1 MRQGSRG
8 ADDVY
13 GVLHQ
18 FRAPPHVRQDAE
30 RSAAKFFHRSEIQI
44 DLVLARARRR
54 DMLTLDQTLEKDARV
69 VLSHVPNEPDVTQK
83 SDPDPDYSE
92 QTLWMLAIRDHRD
105 KVAFKQLFDHFA
117 PRLKGFIMRAGA
129 PAAQAE
135 DIVQEVLLTVWR
147 KAHLFDPS
155 RAQVSSWIYQIAR
168 NRQID
173 VIRKEARPV
182 PEALKAEDDA
192 DSDADA
198 GEAIALE
205 QETEKLRR
213 ALDKLSPSQREM
225 IERAYLGEL
234 THTEIR
240 DATGL
245 PLGTIKSRIR
255 LGLERLRHELK
266 DLRQE

>member
-1 MRQGSRG
+1 MVLLDTNISRE
-8 ADDVY
+8 
-13 GVLHQ
+13 L
-18 FRAPPHVRQDAE
+18 DA
-30 RSAAKFFHRSEIQI
+30 RPLVAGSEI
-44 DLVLARARRR
+44 
-54 DMLTLDQTLEKDARV
+54 
-69 VLSHVPNEPDVTQK
+69 DVDET
-83 SDPDPDYSE
+83 SDPKPEYSE
-92 QTLWMLAIRDHRD
+92 QTLWMLRIRDQRD
-105 KVAFKQLFDHFA
+105 KRAFAQLFDHYA

-135 DIVQEVLLTVWR
+135 DIVQDVMLTVWR
-147 KAHLFDPS
+147 KAHMYDPT

-182 PEALKAEDDA
+182 PEALSHEEETSDDPDSAEVL
-192 DSDADA
+192 
-198 GEAIALE
+198 ALE
-205 QETEKLRR
+205 QETDKLRA
-213 ALDKLSPSQREM
+213 ALDKLAPAQREM

-255 LGLERLRHELK
+255 LGLEKLRHELK
-266 DLRQE
+266 ELR

>member
-1 MRQGSRG
+1 MLMVTESLAPNPAAAARPAGIECVVTAK
-8 ADDVY
+8 AD
-13 GVLHQ
+13 
-18 FRAPPHVRQDAE
+18 RK
-30 RSAAKFFHRSEIQI
+30 AA
-44 DLVLARARRR
+44 
-54 DMLTLDQTLEKDARV
+54 
-69 VLSHVPNEPDVTQK
+69 
-83 SDPDPDYSE
+83 YSE
-92 QTLWMLAIRDHRD
+92 QTIWMLAIRDQRD
-105 KVAFKQLFDHFA
+105 KAAFAKLFDHYA
-117 PRLKGFIMRAGA
+117 ARLKGFVMRAGA
-129 PAAQAE
+129 PKAQAE
-135 DIVQEVLLTVWR
+135 DIVQEVMLTVWR
-147 KAHLFDPS
+147 KAHLFDPE

-182 PEALKAEDDA
+182 PEALVNDTENDDEP
-192 DSDADA
+192 DA
-198 GEAIALE
+198 GQVIAIEQESDKLRQALE
-205 QETEKLRR
+205 KL
-213 ALDKLSPSQREM
+213 APAQREM

>member
-1 MRQGSRG
+1 
-8 ADDVY
+8 
-13 GVLHQ
+13 
-18 FRAPPHVRQDAE
+18 
-30 RSAAKFFHRSEIQI
+30 
-44 DLVLARARRR
+44 
-54 DMLTLDQTLEKDARV
+54 MLTVNEKPAT
-69 VLSHVPNEPDVTQK
+69 HPNAAINPAGSERILAPETSTK
-83 SDPDPDYSE
+83 PGYSE
-92 QTLWMLAIRDHRD
+92 QTVWMLAIRDQRD
-105 KVAFKQLFDHFA
+105 KKAFGQLFAHYA

-129 PAAQAE
+129 PQAQAE
-135 DIVQEVLLTVWR
+135 DIVQDVMLTVWR
-147 KAHLFDPS
+147 KAHLFDPE

-182 PEALKAEDDA
+182 PEALATEEETNDEPE
-192 DSDADA
+192 A
-198 GEAIALE
+198 GQVLALE
-205 QETEKLRR
+205 QETDKLRQ
-213 ALDKLSPSQREM
+213 ALERLAPAQREM